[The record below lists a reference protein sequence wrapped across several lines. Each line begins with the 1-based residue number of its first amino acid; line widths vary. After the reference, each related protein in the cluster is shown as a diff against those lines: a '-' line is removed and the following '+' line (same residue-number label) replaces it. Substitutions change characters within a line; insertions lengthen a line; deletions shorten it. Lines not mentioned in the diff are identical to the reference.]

1 MTLREQILKQSG
13 LLTEEILEE
22 GRFKRALAIAS
33 IIAAAAG
40 AAIFGPKA
48 VGEIKQ
54 YNRVRNTPVAARYE
68 NAADEVNEKIAN
80 RKSFIQA
87 LNFHEK
93 LDYVKSIK
101 SEYVAK
107 ENQAIIH
114 VYVNNHNQHYISSEV
129 EKEVIIALK
138 EYKFLLQDYYSAIED
153 KISYSVNEIPLKV
166 IIHFDEYLL
175 YKNNAQFIKKVSDV
189 IWTDNVEIEAPKRE
203 IE

>member
-1 MTLREQILKQSG
+1 MTLREEILKQAG

-22 GRFKRALAIAS
+22 GRLKRAFAIAA

-68 NAADEVNEKIAN
+68 SAADEVNEKIAN
-80 RKSFIQA
+80 RKSFIKA
-87 LNFHEK
+87 LNFREK

-114 VYVNNHNQHYISSEV
+114 VYVNNHNQHYIGSEA
-129 EKEVIIALK
+129 EKEIVIALE

-166 IIHFDEYLL
+166 VIHFDEYLL
-175 YKNNAQFIKKVSDV
+175 YKNDAQLKKKISNA
-189 IWTDNVEIEAPKRE
+189 IWTDNIEIEAPKRE
-203 IE
+203 SD